1 MGTLTRIATDRLTPC
16 TGGQPR
22 RFETPI
28 HARSR
33 AFQMR
38 RAVAPEGN
46 HSMSTQSNLTGTS
59 TGTSHAPSSI
69 AANDNRTDGAFIIET
84 GDVAAGIVVRQ
95 AKNYRFFSAHHDFR
109 ALDGSIF
116 TTPKAAQKAAEL
128 VHASI
133 RLAAAR
139 RRNAPEPREAGR

>member
-1 MGTLTRIATDRLTPC
+1 
-16 TGGQPR
+16 
-22 RFETPI
+22 
-28 HARSR
+28 
-33 AFQMR
+33 
-38 RAVAPEGN
+38 
-46 HSMSTQSNLTGTS
+46 MSTQSTLS
-59 TGTSHAPSSI
+59 DTSHAQSPL

-84 GDVAAGIVVRQ
+84 GDIAAGIVVRQ
-95 AKNYRFFSAHHDFR
+95 AKNYRFFSAHNDFR